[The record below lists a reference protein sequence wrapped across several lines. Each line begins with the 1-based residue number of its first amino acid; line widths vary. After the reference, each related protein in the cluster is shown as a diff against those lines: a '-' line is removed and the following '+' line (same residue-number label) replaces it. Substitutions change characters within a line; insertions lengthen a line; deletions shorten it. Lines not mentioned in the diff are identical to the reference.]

1 MIDLDLWHIFE
12 TENALVFADMYQFWI
27 QKAC

>member
-12 TENALVFADMYQFWI
+12 TENPVVFAGMYDFWI
-27 QKAC
+27 QKPC